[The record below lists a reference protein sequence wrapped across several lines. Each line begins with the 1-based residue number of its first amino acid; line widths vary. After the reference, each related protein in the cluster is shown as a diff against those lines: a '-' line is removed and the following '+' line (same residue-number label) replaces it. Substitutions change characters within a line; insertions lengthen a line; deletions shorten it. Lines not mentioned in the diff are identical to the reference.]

1 MKNEPVKKPF
11 SKKVTH
17 IAIVVKDA
25 EKAIKR
31 LESFGIGPFKQV
43 GAGRNAP
50 PPPVI
55 LFRGKPM
62 GKLKE
67 FTGQL
72 GGIGFEIFE
81 PGEGASPWREFL
93 DKHGEG
99 IEHIGFEPDS
109 VDDLDKE
116 VTRFKEQGADILFNV
131 KSEDGTGGGA
141 YVDLGVGGLT
151 FDYFLMPKKGKEQAG
166 K

>member
-1 MKNEPVKKPF
+1 MGKESEKKQF
-11 SKKVTH
+11 NKKVTH

-25 EKAIKR
+25 AKTIKQ
-31 LESFGIGPFKQV
+31 LESFGIGPFKPV
-43 GAGRNAP
+43 GPKPGGP
-50 PPPVI
+50 PMPVI
-55 LFRGKPM
+55 MYRGKPM

-67 FTGQL
+67 YTGEL

-109 VDDLDKE
+109 LEDLDNE
-116 VTRFKEQGADILFNV
+116 VARFRKMGADILFDV
-131 KSEDGTGGGA
+131 KSPDGTGGGA

-151 FDYFLMPKKGKEQAG
+151 FDYFLKPKGK
-166 K
+166 